1 MRNPRFRYTFLFV
14 GGTLLGAFSI
24 ERMAEGIAAGKFFVP
39 PLLLLT
45 TLVWFPALSLSSRI
59 WVGGGVGFLVDS
71 FADVSF
77 GTMILL
83 VLFLALLTSFLRSIF
98 SDRDSLFAKSAI
110 VACLVVS
117 AIFCAP
123 IMGQLIAYIRV

>member
-14 GGTLLGAFSI
+14 GGTLLGAFFI
-24 ERMAEGIAAGKFFVP
+24 ERMAGGIAAGKFFVP

-59 WVGGGVGFLVDS
+59 WVGGGAGFLVDA

-83 VLFLALLTSFLRSIF
+83 ALFLALLTGFFRSIF

-110 VACLVVS
+110 VACLAVS
-117 AIFCAP
+117 AILCAP
-123 IMGQLIAYIRV
+123 IMGQMIPYIRV